1 MKLSQSTNK
10 IKSTVNDVPK
20 QKTED
25 LGGFTCEFHQSF
37 EVMTSTQY
45 KLIQKMEMKQFLT

>member
-10 IKSTVNDVPK
+10 IKSTVNDVSK
-20 QKTED
+20 QKTKG
-25 LGGFTCEFHQSF
+25 LGGFTCEFHQNF

>member
-20 QKTED
+20 QKTEG
-25 LGGFTCEFHQSF
+25 LGGFTSEFHQNF